1 MNRIKEAQEHLKNEY
16 KLYNDSTTNKLPELE
31 LESPE
36 RLDAILESVT
46 RRESLSHAKKIPP
59 ATKLK
64 SALADTLLLL
74 DNFDIKKAKEAGK
87 AETS

>member
-1 MNRIKEAQEHLKNEY
+1 MNRIKEAQEHLKNEF
-16 KLYNDSTTNKLPELE
+16 KLYNDASSKKLPDLE

-36 RLDAILESVT
+36 KLEALLESVT
-46 RRESLSHAKKIPP
+46 RRESLSRDKKTPP

-64 SALADTLLLL
+64 SALADNLLLL

-87 AETS
+87 AES